1 MNCGTRN
8 HPGHRCHAGSAPGSA
23 HAHGASCAPNIPCAC
38 GCGSHTW
45 RRFQTRE
52 ETVGRLERYLEDL
65 QTEAQAVEER
75 IAALRAD

>member
-8 HPGHRCHAGSAPGSA
+8 HSRHGCCADRA
-23 HAHGASCAPNIPCAC
+23 HGPAHGALCGC
-38 GCGSHTW
+38 GCGSHGW

-65 QTEAQAVEER
+65 QTEALAVEER
-75 IAALRAD
+75 IAALQAE